1 MPMSDSD
8 RRKIIKDTID
18 INLFLFLE
26 YMENYQ
32 APWNDFLEIVLG
44 LKGFID
50 KESFT
55 ELFVRVCIYQKIED
69 LKVTPGMVD
78 DALTFLVDK
87 KKDER
92 AAYGLLRLIFIN
104 NISLNTFQ
112 KTALIRF
119 QEDYEGT
126 ILKFFRTLS

>member
-8 RRKIIKDTID
+8 RSKLIKDTID
-18 INLFLFLE
+18 TNLFLFLE
-26 YMENYQ
+26 YMESYQ
-32 APWNDFLEIVLG
+32 APWNDFLEIVVG

-87 KKDER
+87 KTD
-92 AAYGLLRLIFIN
+92 
-104 NISLNTFQ
+104 
-112 KTALIRF
+112 
-119 QEDYEGT
+119 
-126 ILKFFRTLS
+126 

>member
-1 MPMSDSD
+1 
-8 RRKIIKDTID
+8 
-18 INLFLFLE
+18 
-26 YMENYQ
+26 MENYE

-69 LKVTPGMVD
+69 LKVTPAMVD

-119 QEDYEGT
+119 QEDYEGA